1 VQVSHTPEFLT
12 IFENPRRSA
21 QIPPA
26 AHIYKG
32 WSAPTVL
39 AVKVAG
45 KPRFNFS
52 RRLAVPYILAL
63 KGGFDGGT
71 DKLGVDRR

>member
-1 VQVSHTPEFLT
+1 
-12 IFENPRRSA
+12 
-21 QIPPA
+21 
-26 AHIYKG
+26 
-32 WSAPTVL
+32 VL